1 MTSRSHHPAPTQREG
16 LAPSSASR
24 AWLPAAALLL
34 AACATTVADRPPPER
49 VAGCWINRDAGA
61 STMRWLPDRSR
72 PEALAGSLVVYGQTG
87 VASNRRFSLEPSGDG
102 WSLCELDAGAA
113 TRCWQVAQGQG
124 GSLEGGRVFIDA
136 HGDRLRIAVIGDGPE
151 QVIFHGRRDG
161 CD

>member
-1 MTSRSHHPAPTQREG
+1 MTPRQRFLPSPRAAG
-16 LAPSSASR
+16 AARRNGAGALAAI
-24 AWLPAAALLL
+24 LVL
-34 AACATTVADRPPPER
+34 AACATSAEEKPPPER

-61 STMRWLPDRSR
+61 STMRWLPDRAR
-72 PEALAGSLVVYGQTG
+72 PGVLAGSLIVYGQTG
-87 VASNRRFSLEPSGDG
+87 VTSSSRYSLEPSGDG
-102 WSLCELDAGAA
+102 WSLCEIDAGAA

-151 QVIFHGRRDG
+151 MVIFHGRRDG